1 MTASATLLTAM
12 RQPGAMPLW
21 VLELGTGSSKL
32 RFASHYYASTTDG
45 LYHGK
50 VIGWGGWS
58 RALADRSYSLE
69 TVSTTVTVADTDK
82 VIAALVAGGSGSSSV
97 ARGAAAVIK
106 RGDPTVATAS
116 WYTAFSGVVDAR
128 RLQEPD
134 VWELTLRPD
143 DLSLRRPVPRLWRIA
158 IADWP
163 GAPAASIGLL
173 APIIYGRHDSA
184 SLGAAGQV
192 PLIRV
197 GVGVY
202 LAGAGIL
209 ASVDRV
215 YVDGD
220 LQSSSDW
227 TESNPR
233 ANGRDYTVVT
243 FTTDPGDDAQITAD
257 LQGLTDD
264 GDGSGSLITDPVDQ
278 LSNLLSNFVL
288 ADWQHGD
295 WNSASSYQIDTASF
309 TAAQTW
315 VSHRGWAGSRR
326 IADTTTGVALLNE
339 WCASWGIY
347 SYWSDAGKIA
357 LALDDHEDAAYATNA
372 LGVADPEI
380 DGSTVSIDYP
390 SEQLADR
397 AETEVASQLFSVRDP
412 YAKVGSVAAPL
423 DVQMAWARD
432 YFAA

>member
-32 RFASHYYASTTDG
+32 RFCSHYYASSTDG

-50 VIGWGGWS
+50 VLSWGGWS

-69 TVSTTVTVADTDK
+69 TVSTSVTIADTDK

-97 ARGAAAVIK
+97 ARGASAVIK

-116 WYTAFSGVVDAR
+116 WYTAFSGVIDAR

-134 VWELTLRPD
+134 VWQLSLRPD
-143 DLSLRRPVPRLWRIA
+143 DLSLRRPCPRLWTIGV
-158 IADWP
+158 ADWP
-163 GAPAASIGLL
+163 SAPASVVGQL
-173 APIIYGRHDSA
+173 APIVYGRHDSVGL
-184 SLGAAGQV
+184 SGDGAV

-197 GVGVY
+197 APGVY

-215 YVDGD
+215 YVDGE
-220 LQSSSDW
+220 LQASTAW

-243 FTTDPGDDAQITAD
+243 FTTDPGEDVSVTAD
-257 LQGLTDD
+257 LQGLTDA
-264 GDGSGSLITDPVDQ
+264 GDGSGTLLTDPVDQ
-278 LSNLLSNFVL
+278 LSNLLANFVL
-288 ADWQHGD
+288 ADWQHGT
-295 WNSASSYQIDTASF
+295 WNSASSYQIDTTS
-309 TAAQTW
+309 TAAAKTW
-315 VSHRGWAGSRR
+315 IGHRGWAGSRR
-326 IADTTTGVALLNE
+326 IDQQSTGIALLNE
-339 WCASWGIY
+339 WCATWGVY

-357 LALDDHEDAAYATNA
+357 LALDDHEDAAYATSA

-380 DGSTVSIDYP
+380 DGGAVAIDYP

-397 AETEVASQLFSVRDP
+397 AETEVASQTFAVRDP

-423 DVQMAWARD
+423 SVEMAWARN
-432 YFAA
+432 YYAA